1 MSALLVKK
9 AVALLSIVAT
19 LLCITYISLGQ
30 VAVLVTSIPLQIPAG
45 ESSKVS
51 FPIENVG
58 KDEPATL
65 TLYLGDWSQEGDGDR
80 QYLPAETLSNS
91 CAEWIELSRTQL
103 ELPAG
108 ESTDVSFTVTV
119 PSGAAG
125 SYWAVL
131 FIQIEP
137 GPVTTEAPETET
149 GRVVG
154 IREVWRQAVLI
165 YQTVPGT
172 EEPDATIGSLRARAD
187 RNTGLV
193 NIDLE
198 FENTG
203 NTILRDVVGSI
214 DLIDQTGEVADT
226 VAIPK
231 FMILPGSTRTFE
243 LTSSKKLAPGVY
255 IARAGIDYGEALA
268 SAQRAF
274 MVKK

>member
-1 MSALLVKK
+1 MLVAKK
-9 AVALLSIVAT
+9 AVALLSLAAI

-30 VAVLVTSIPLQIPAG
+30 VAILATSISLQIPAG
-45 ESSKVS
+45 ESSEVS
-51 FPIENVG
+51 FAVENVG
-58 KDEPATL
+58 EDEPATL
-65 TLYLGDWSQEGDGDR
+65 TLYLGDWSQEEDGDR
-80 QYLPAETLSNS
+80 QYLPPESLSNS

-108 ESTDVSFTVTV
+108 ESTRVSFTVTV
-119 PSGAAG
+119 PSGATG

-131 FIQIEP
+131 FVEIQP
-137 GPVTTEAPETET
+137 GPVTTEAPKTET

-154 IREVWRQAVLI
+154 IREVWRQAVQI

-172 EEPDATIGSLRARAD
+172 EEPAATISHLRARQD

-203 NTILRDVVGSI
+203 NVILRDVTGSI

-226 VAIPK
+226 VAVSK
-231 FMILPGSTRTFE
+231 FMILPGSTRVFE
-243 LTSSKKLAPGVY
+243 LKSSKKLAPGVY
-255 IARAGIDYGEALA
+255 IARAGIDYGDALA

>member
-1 MSALLVKK
+1 MSV
-9 AVALLSIVAT
+9 
-19 LLCITYISLGQ
+19 GQ
-30 VAVLVTSIPLQIPAG
+30 VAILAESFFLRIAAG
-45 ESSKVS
+45 ESSEVS
-51 FPIENVG
+51 FAVENVG
-58 KDEPATL
+58 EEEPATL
-65 TLYLGDWSQEGDGDR
+65 TLYLGDWSQEEGGDR
-80 QYLPAETLSNS
+80 QYLPPETLSNS

-108 ESTDVSFTVTV
+108 KSTHVSFTVTV

-131 FIQIEP
+131 FVEIQP

-154 IREVWRQAVLI
+154 IREVWRQAVQI

-172 EEPDATIGSLRARAD
+172 EESDATIGSLGAKID
-187 RNTGLV
+187 RNSGLV
-193 NIDLE
+193 NINLE

-226 VAIPK
+226 VTIPK
-231 FMILPGSTRTFE
+231 FMVLPGLTRIFE

-255 IARAGIDYGEALA
+255 IARAGVDYGDALA

>member
-1 MSALLVKK
+1 MLVKK
-9 AVALLSIVAT
+9 ARGFLVVVAIFFCFAQTSF
-19 LLCITYISLGQ
+19 SQ
-30 VAVLVTSIPLQIPAG
+30 VAILTTSIPLKIPAG
-45 ESSKVS
+45 ESSEVS

-58 KDEPATL
+58 KEEPVTL

-80 QYLPAETLSNS
+80 QYLPPETLSNS
-91 CAEWIELSRTQL
+91 CAGWIELSRTQL

-119 PSGAAG
+119 PSKAEG

-131 FIQIEP
+131 FVQIEP

-172 EEPDATIGSLRARAD
+172 EEPDATFNSLKAKVD
-187 RNTGLV
+187 RNSGLV
-193 NIDLE
+193 NIDLD

-203 NTILRDVVGSI
+203 NIILRDVVGSI
-214 DLIDQTGEVADT
+214 DLIDQNGEVADT

-231 FMILPGSTRTFE
+231 FMILPGSTRVFE
-243 LTSSKKLAPGVY
+243 LKSSKKLAPGVY
-255 IARAGIDYGEALA
+255 IARAGVNYGDALA

>member
-1 MSALLVKK
+1 MAKK
-9 AVALLSIVAT
+9 AVVLLSMVAI
-19 LLCITYISLGQ
+19 LLCITHISLGQ
-30 VAVLVTSIPLQIPAG
+30 VAILATSISLQIPAG
-45 ESSKVS
+45 ESSEAS
-51 FPIENVG
+51 FAVENVG
-58 KDEPATL
+58 KEETINLA
-65 TLYLGDWSQEGDGDR
+65 LYLGDWSQEGDGDR
-80 QYLPAETLSNS
+80 RYLPPETLSNS

-108 ESTDVSFTVTV
+108 ESTDISFTVTV

-131 FIQIEP
+131 FVQIEP

-149 GRVVG
+149 GHAIG
-154 IREVWRQAVLI
+154 IREVWRKAVFI
-165 YQTVPGT
+165 YETVPGT
-172 EEPDATIGSLRARAD
+172 EEPDATIGSLGAKID
-187 RNTGLV
+187 RNSGLV
-193 NIDLE
+193 NISLE

-231 FMILPGSTRTFE
+231 FMILPGSTRVFE
-243 LTSSKKLAPGVY
+243 LKSSKKLAPGVY
-255 IARAGIDYGEALA
+255 IARAGVDYGDALA

>member
-1 MSALLVKK
+1 VVVAKK
-9 AVALLSIVAT
+9 AVVLLSMVAI

-30 VAVLVTSIPLQIPAG
+30 VAILATSIFLQVPAG
-45 ESSKVS
+45 ESSEVS
-51 FPIENVG
+51 FAVENVG
-58 KDEPATL
+58 EEEPATL
-65 TLYLGDWSQEGDGDR
+65 TLYLGDWSQERDGDR
-80 QYLPAETLSNS
+80 QYLPPETLSNS
-91 CAEWIELSRTQL
+91 CAKWIELSRTQL

-119 PSGAAG
+119 PSEAAG

-131 FIQIEP
+131 FVQIEP

-154 IREVWRQAVLI
+154 IREVWRQAVQI

-172 EEPDATIGSLRARAD
+172 EEPNATINSLGAKID
-187 RNTGLV
+187 RNSGLV
-193 NIDLE
+193 NIDLD

-231 FMILPGSTRTFE
+231 FMILPGSTRVFDLKSNKE
-243 LTSSKKLAPGVY
+243 LAPGVY
-255 IARAGIDYGEALA
+255 IARAGVNYGEALA